1 METMHIDLPKSMKRF
16 VQERAAE
23 GGYESASE
31 YVRDLIRAD
40 QGRKEQERVDALLL
54 EGLDSGEPIRA
65 SDEYWSQKKRNLI
78 QRFGEAQRPQ

>member
-1 METMHIDLPKSMKRF
+1 METLHIDLPEPMKRF
-16 VQERAAE
+16 VQKRATE

-40 QGRKEQERVDALLL
+40 QRRQDQERVGALLL

-65 SDEYWSQKKRNLI
+65 SDEY
-78 QRFGEAQRPQ
+78 